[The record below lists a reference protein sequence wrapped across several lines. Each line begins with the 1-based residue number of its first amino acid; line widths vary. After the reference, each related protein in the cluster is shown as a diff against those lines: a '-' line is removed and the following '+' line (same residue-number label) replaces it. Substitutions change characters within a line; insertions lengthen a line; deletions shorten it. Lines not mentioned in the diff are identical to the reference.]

1 MFIVIVLI
9 LLIFSGS
16 VFYAADQAKKIDA
29 VMIDARN
36 TYPGIDNYFAVV
48 ESLHYKAL
56 QESYD
61 ETAKEVIGRLPPS
74 FVARAQFLKTFD
86 VKSAASSLEKELDQL
101 TKKVRFIDPSLAL
114 LPSRSWIYRYSN
126 TSKLSTQRLP
136 SYAMQAIYYMRPRT
150 DTYSIENLIKV
161 FEYRNLAVQGC
172 NRYVQSIF
180 NSNLSAA
187 KECDRIKTTL
197 MEKDWQQ
204 WFNASKEKNYLLP
217 RLKDSLAQI
226 ATFKNASLRVC
237 NLAPYRTR
245 YIIEYSAED
254 GPANVKGW
262 YELDPGGCE
271 THEEQFIDTEP
282 AFWVHLRTADRPR
295 FERITE
301 QIRDTFIR
309 DADLKN
315 DRYAREVATEYRN
328 TTQCVSNAQLNFRA
342 LISENGACPSER
354 PFDAGFI
361 MAMSKNESRE
371 EWHFFA
377 EHRNLTHFDPSELVS
392 DPRVH
397 NSAREY
403 AKMLSQAIVHQEA
416 FERGTWQNAA
426 PFSLGATIV
435 DYNGPLNQGVKLIN
449 VASRSIDDVPLPYH
463 EGDTLVSLNGH
474 IVFGASDVNHWLN
487 EHGFSRSG
495 GYDVPLT
502 VVLKRGSEMAE
513 YRVSYFFG
521 PSHPLFDLVS
531 EGRAASYGIGDMA
544 ALGTSAGVTCSAA
557 NGLRVTA
564 NVFLWIGNVLGSLN
578 NDTSSSSQKPYT
590 ELEDMSE
597 CLWRVNQL
605 KAIAKQRY
613 KGTYDIAGWMALAL
627 PSPLRMIALEENG
640 GLGLASGLFGKGAL
654 KEARIA
660 AIEVGLWTLGTSA
673 PEQTWH
679 ATIDRAKEMATMGA
693 GIGFVVGA
701 LSGR

>member
-449 VASRSIDDVPLPYH
+449 VASRSIDDVPLPYR

-531 EGRAASYGIGDMA
+531 EGRAAYYGIGDMA

-590 ELEDMSE
+590 ELEDMPE

-613 KGTYDIAGWMALAL
+613 KGTYDIAGWLALAL

-654 KEARIA
+654 KEAQIA